1 MKRNY
6 FFLMIA
12 AATLF
17 ASCEKTDEYAG
28 SKNGGNPTPGDGYE
42 LRVIHLGNTVDN
54 STEYPEILDQ
64 HKAVLYPTGS
74 TASVEA
80 HKYRNEFRAIYDHT
94 VSVEYGEVSSLLGK
108 TFEIVDG
115 VATMGKSKV
124 SFRMEKKNNPELY
137 FETNGRTY
145 TYPELVCCKYTFV
158 RVETENFLSEGNEL
172 QAKIIVLAEH
182 FENGDTEELTLN
194 GRFIPVEGDKK
205 TFEYSD
211 ATIVSA
217 DEVEIIKTV
226 KVNGSVVETSPI
238 RVAYHATLECGG
250 LISTDD
256 LTPLVYGADANVT
269 NGTANVVMNIVSFTA
284 SVDMPATVTFV
295 DEGEDHMAK
304 VVYDELY
311 ITSNGDI
318 TGVDNSTAD
327 EINILNTAYFK
338 LVCDGIDMA
347 EDDKL
352 VRQTLRVYAE
362 FEKEEDGTISFILHE
377 KEDIRFTAPSG
388 ISIFSG
394 NDDEFVV
401 ENLELSQTSRNQ
413 GSWNA
418 TETKT
423 VNGVKFT
430 SYSREDV
437 YSYTHGITNTV
448 KVTKNDDFII
458 VYNGHEYSVKINEV
472 TVSAAAPVAGELST
486 DNVYKTRPYTLV
498 YTASRNAVKS
508 SDETVITLKKA
519 VVPYTIEGYK
529 LVRADQTDRYD
540 SNRKIWNAT
549 PICAWFESLSDK
561 NNTLFV
567 AYDETTGAEIYRE
580 STSGKTLPTM
590 PLAMVYKNGTFV
602 GGYVLIEENAY
613 SYYSFDKSIFTAV
626 SSVSTATSE
635 EIRRSPYHGSG
646 VYNNHFRTGKQL
658 ETYSQENQSPAPTAS
673 SDVIVKSEW
682 SGHLNP
688 KK

>member
-108 TFEIVDG
+108 TFDIVDG

-124 SFRMEKKNNPELY
+124 SFRLEKGNNPELY
-137 FETNGRTY
+137 FETNGQTY
-145 TYPELVCCKYTFV
+145 TYPKLMCCKYTFV

-182 FENGDTEELTLN
+182 FENGKTEELTLY
-194 GRFIPVEGDKK
+194 GRFLPVEGDKK

-211 ATIVSA
+211 AKIISA
-217 DEVEIIKTV
+217 DEVEIIKTI
-226 KVNGSVVETSPI
+226 KVNGEVVETSPI
-238 RVAYHATLECGG
+238 RVAYHATLECGE
-250 LISTDD
+250 LLPTSD
-256 LTPLVYGADANVT
+256 LSQLTYGQDANVT
-269 NGTANVVMNIVSFTA
+269 NGTATINMNIVSFTA
-284 SVDMPATVTFV
+284 SVDMPATVSFE
-295 DEGEDHMAK
+295 DEGSVHTAK
-304 VVYDELY
+304 VIYNNLY
-311 ITSNGDI
+311 VTSNGDI
-318 TGVDNSTAD
+318 KVVDNSA
-327 EINILNTAYFK
+327 ENIDIMNTCFFK

-347 EDDKL
+347 EDDKQI
-352 VRQTLRVYAE
+352 RQTRKIYAE
-362 FEKEEDGTISFILHE
+362 FEKEENGVIYFILHE
-377 KEDIRFTAPSG
+377 KEKKEFSAPSG
-388 ISIFSG
+388 ISITSG
-394 NDDEFVV
+394 NDNEFVV
-401 ENLELSQTSRNQ
+401 ENLELGQTGRNQ
-413 GSWNA
+413 GSWN
-418 TETKT
+418 TMETST
-423 VNGVKFT
+423 INGVKFT
-430 SYSREDV
+430 SYERTDLYN
-437 YSYTHGITNTV
+437 YSHGITNTV

-458 VYNGHEYSVKINEV
+458 VYNGHQYSVKINEV

-486 DNVYKTRPYTLV
+486 DGVYKYRPYTLN
-498 YTASRNAVKS
+498 YTASRNNVKA
-508 SDETVITLKKA
+508 DAKTVFTLKKA

-540 SNRKIWNAT
+540 SNRTDWNAT
-549 PICAWFESLSDK
+549 PICAWFESLTDK

-580 STSGKTLPTM
+580 NTSSKNLPAM

-602 GGYVLIEENAY
+602 GGYVLIEENVY
-613 SYYSFDKSIFTAV
+613 TYYTIDRSFYTAV
-626 SSVSTATSE
+626 SAVSTSTTAKL
-635 EIRRSPYHGSG
+635 RNPYQGSG
-646 VYNNHFRTGKQL
+646 VYDSEDETTTFELANNSKL
-658 ETYSQENQSPAPTAS
+658 
-673 SDVIVKSEW
+673 ILK
-682 SGHLNP
+682 
-688 KK
+688 